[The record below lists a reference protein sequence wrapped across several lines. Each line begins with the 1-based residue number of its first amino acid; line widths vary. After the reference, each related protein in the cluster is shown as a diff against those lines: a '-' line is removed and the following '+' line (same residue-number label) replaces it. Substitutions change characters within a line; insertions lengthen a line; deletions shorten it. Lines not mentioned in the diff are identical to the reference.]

1 MKELYKRIIKFFPSN
16 SYFCRGIFSPVRTAF
31 ILSIFLIFT
40 PMVLSSETGKK
51 VLILNSD
58 ISIANYSLAHTGFKS
73 KLSITKDEINLG
85 DKWIDEEKIEDT
97 IHDINP
103 DIIYCIGTRAYL
115 LAYKFAGNKN
125 LVFSSVINWRRLPMG
140 KNTYG
145 VSTEL
150 LPGMQLTMYRYF
162 FPDIHKI
169 GILYSKN
176 YNKEWIDIAV
186 KSAKDVGINVMKKSI
201 NKQDEVE
208 SALKELLQKVDVLW
222 LTPDPIVISNME
234 LVEKIFKQSDKA
246 RKPVF
251 AYSEAFA
258 DFGAT
263 LIISADVPTIGVQ
276 AAGIAADLLYNQK
289 GIEKVQSPAGSYI
302 VLNLGKVEKY
312 RLKLNEEALDSV
324 NQIIE

>member
-1 MKELYKRIIKFFPSN
+1 MKEFFKSIIKIFPKNRSFYRGMFFP
-16 SYFCRGIFSPVRTAF
+16 GGTVF
-31 ILSIFLIFT
+31 ILSFFLTFAPI
-40 PMVLSSETGKK
+40 VLSSETGKRI
-51 VLILNSD
+51 LILNSD
-58 ISIANYSLAHTGFKS
+58 TSIANYSLAHIGFKS
-73 KLSITKDEINLG
+73 KLDEIKDEINLG
-85 DKWIDEEKIEDT
+85 NKWIDEEKIEGT

-115 LAYKFAGNKN
+115 LAYKFAENKN

-145 VSTEL
+145 ISTEL

-162 FPDIHKI
+162 FPYIHKI

-234 LVEKIFKQSDKA
+234 LVGKIFKQCDKV

-276 AAGIAADLLYNQK
+276 AAGIAADLLHNQK

-302 VLNLGKVEKY
+302 ILNLSKVEKY
-312 RLKLNEEALDSV
+312 KLKLNEEALDSV